1 MYGVGITPAPFPHL
15 RGLHILHRTPPET
28 ALSDS
33 PSARRKRTQR
43 QHPHGCRRC
52 SSDDTAWGGDIQIP
66 DKLVVDVFVHGWIP
80 GFCDRRGYHYFSD
93 WRECGR
99 AEWEAARWY
108 NGMNCISST
117 LEEKTIVCGHW
128 HTSYGH
134 CRIEE
139 KCSEFG
145 PDADFSPYIAPGIIA
160 IDACTAHSG
169 IVNCIVIED

>member
-1 MYGVGITPAPFPHL
+1 MYGAGLRLLRFLIFEDFIFIAVLLREQLFQIFRWFTGNVLNGNTLADVGGVVRMAL
-15 RGLHILHRTPPET
+15 R
-28 ALSDS
+28 
-33 PSARRKRTQR
+33 
-43 QHPHGCRRC
+43 
-52 SSDDTAWGGDIQIP
+52 GGDIQIP
-66 DKLVVDVFVHGWIP
+66 DKLVVDVFAHGWIP